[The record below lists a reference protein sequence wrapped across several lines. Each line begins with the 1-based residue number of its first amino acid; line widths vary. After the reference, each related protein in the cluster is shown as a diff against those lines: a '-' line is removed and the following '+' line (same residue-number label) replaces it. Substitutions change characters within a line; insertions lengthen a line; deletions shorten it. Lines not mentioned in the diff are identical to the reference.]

1 MIELLR
7 TNDLVLIS
15 LVEAILSER
24 GVAYLVADQHMSV
37 IEGSTGFMR
46 RRVLV
51 LADERDLARRLLEEA
66 GLRDE
71 LADR

>member
-1 MIELLR
+1 MIALLR

-15 LVEAILSER
+15 LIDAILSER
-24 GVAYLVADQHMSV
+24 GVVYMVADQHMSA

-51 LADERDLARRLLEEA
+51 LADELQLARRLLEEA

>member
-1 MIELLR
+1 MIARLR
-7 TNDLVLIS
+7 TNALVLIS
-15 LVEAILSER
+15 LLEAILSER
-24 GVAYLVADQHMSV
+24 GIAYLVADQHMSV

-51 LADERDLARRLLEEA
+51 LDAERALARRLLEEA